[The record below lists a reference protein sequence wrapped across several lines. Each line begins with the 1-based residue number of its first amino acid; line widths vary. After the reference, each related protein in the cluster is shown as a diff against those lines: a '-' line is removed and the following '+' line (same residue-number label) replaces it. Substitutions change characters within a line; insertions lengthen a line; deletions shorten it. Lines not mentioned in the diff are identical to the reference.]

1 MESGRMT
8 IGQLQEQIN
17 RRLGKFAGRKYDGT
31 EFHRWYQ
38 REIGDLL
45 REVGFAEMECRVWG
59 ICAVI
64 NDAIDYDDRIA
75 EIFICFKRD
84 KRYTLGAGRGKILG
98 IKAVF
103 HDELLPLTCDDARR
117 YLLEEERSKR
127 IEKLQEEIKAR
138 EAMNR
143 KDMDTITFL
152 RGLEF

>member
-1 MESGRMT
+1 MSKRMT

-17 RRLGKFAGRKYDGT
+17 RRLGKFAGRKYDGL

-38 REIGDLL
+38 EEVGNLL
-45 REVGFAEMECRVWG
+45 REMGVAEMECRVWG

-75 EIFICFKRD
+75 EICINFKRD
-84 KRYTLGAGRGKILG
+84 KRYALGAGSGKILG

-103 HDELLPLTCDDARR
+103 HDELLSLTWDDARR

-127 IEKLQEEIKAR
+127 IEELQEEIKAR

-143 KDMDTITFL
+143 KDMGTIAFL